1 MPTPHHTPKRR
12 ALIAISLGFALLSAC
27 DGGLQSNYGATPQD
41 PRPSTNNPS
50 SSPVTPEAPATIK
63 PAITIERQSVRL
75 LPFKVRLNKLSQVIE
90 LPQEDPVFDSIK
102 ASRYELGDFNHA
114 QGIRPDLTWGAS
126 KMGLWVKS
134 IKPICAHPNMRQR
147 FPTLPEHL
155 NELILSA
162 YGREADEQD
171 LIAVEDIVQDAS
183 LDEATR
189 YQTLCLATLSSMEFI
204 AQ

>member
-1 MPTPHHTPKRR
+1 MPPMTHRPLLT
-12 ALIAISLGFALLSAC
+12 ALLTISALLNAC
-27 DGGLQSNYGATPQD
+27 EGGLQSNYGMVPQD
-41 PRPSTNNPS
+41 QRPTTPAPTSNNT
-50 SSPVTPEAPATIK
+50 PVTPQAPASIK

-75 LPFKVRLNKLSQVIE
+75 LPFKVRLNKLTQVLE
-90 LPQEDPVFDSIK
+90 LPQEDPVFAPII
-102 ASRYELGDFNHA
+102 AARYELGDFNHA

-126 KMGLWVKS
+126 RMGLWIKS
-134 IKPICAHPNMRQR
+134 IKPICAHPNMRAR

-155 NELILSA
+155 NELILAA

-171 LIAVEDIVQDAS
+171 LIAVEDIIQDTS
-183 LDEATR
+183 LDEAAR

>member
-1 MPTPHHTPKRR
+1 MPNPHHTPKRR
-12 ALIAISLGFALLSAC
+12 ALLAISLGFALLSAC

-41 PRPSTNNPS
+41 PSPSTNNPS
-50 SSPVTPEAPATIK
+50 SSPVTPEAPAAIK
-63 PAITIERQSVRL
+63 PAITLERQSVRL

-90 LPQEDPVFDSIK
+90 LPEDDPVFDAIK
-102 ASRYELGDFNHA
+102 GSRYELGDFNHA

-147 FPTLPEHL
+147 FPALPEHL
-155 NELILSA
+155 NELILAA

-189 YQTLCLATLSSMEFI
+189 YQTLRLSTLSSMEFI